1 MDPRAKEDGEGLTL
15 PQLRLTGTRD
25 AIDKARAMVEASLEE
40 YARQNVSIN
49 FDATKHASMLIGNK
63 GAKINALQKELGVKM
78 DLNRASGK
86 IVFRGDEEKVAAAQ
100 VRRREEKSL

>member
-1 MDPRAKEDGEGLTL
+1 
-15 PQLRLTGTRD
+15 
-25 AIDKARAMVEASLEE
+25 
-40 YARQNVSIN
+40 
-49 FDATKHASMLIGNK
+49 MLIGNK